1 MTKLNW
7 TNSEIEQLKKMY
19 GVLDLQT
26 IAKRLNRSTASVESK
41 LNHIKREGGFVTIP
55 TSTMPKFDKPL
66 ISKGD
71 AVILSDVEAPFHHAD
86 FINRV
91 LELADKWKI
100 RTLHLNGD
108 LLHFDSLS
116 AWGAEWLPDDTDSK
130 FDAILEYINGLPQ
143 KHRQQGINLLENIG
157 SFGSGGGLADELA
170 EARRVFRSFTMFDEI
185 LVGLGN
191 HDDRYLRALDKAI
204 KPKELLVQ
212 LDTHH
217 DERWKIAPYYY
228 TILETSAG
236 TFRLEH
242 PRNAGRTA
250 AIDLC
255 AQYHTNVI
263 MGHSHRWAVNRD
275 LSGKYWA
282 IQSGH
287 CVDEERLAYVM
298 QRSAKRD
305 AHCLGAVIIRDG
317 HPWVLGEWS
326 PWKLLEKM

>member
-1 MTKLNW
+1 M
-7 TNSEIEQLKKMY
+7 EP
-19 GVLDLQT
+19 
-26 IAKRLNRSTASVESK
+26 IAIARRLGRSLTSVELK
-41 LNHIKREGGFVTIP
+41 LSRLKREEKFTPVP
-55 TSTMPKFDKPL
+55 VSTMPKYDKPL
-66 ISKGD
+66 QSEGD
-71 AVILSDVEAPFHHAD
+71 AVILSDVEAPFHHAE

-91 LELADKWKI
+91 LDLADAWGIK
-100 RTLHLNGD
+100 TLHLNGD

-116 AWGAEWLPDDTDSK
+116 AWGAEWIPDDTDAK
-130 FDAILEYINGLPQ
+130 LDALLEFVNGL
-143 KHRQQGINLLENIG
+143 KTKDKEKGISVLEKIG
-157 SFGSGGGLADELA
+157 TIGGGGGLADELT

-191 HDDRYLRALDKAI
+191 HDDRYLRALDQAI

-212 LDTHH
+212 LDRHH

-228 TILETSAG
+228 TMLETSKG
-236 TFRLEH
+236 LFRLEH

-250 AIDLC
+250 AIDLV
-255 AQYHTNVI
+255 AQYHTNII

-275 LSGKYWA
+275 QSGKYWA

-287 CVDEERLAYVM
+287 CVDETRLAYVM

-317 HPWVLGEWS
+317 HPWVLGEWT
-326 PWKLLEKM
+326 PWDLMKKM